1 MIQILMIIAFA
12 IVVILLNILI
22 ICFVIPKV
30 IRFFDKLFKGE
41 LFLSLFE
48 LLICCFILGIT
59 TLGMISLLFSL
70 L

>member
-12 IVVILLNILI
+12 IVVILVNILI

-41 LFLSLFE
+41 LLLSLFE
-48 LLICCFILGIT
+48 LLIYCFILGIT
-59 TLGMISLLFSL
+59 TLGMILLLFSL
-70 L
+70 F